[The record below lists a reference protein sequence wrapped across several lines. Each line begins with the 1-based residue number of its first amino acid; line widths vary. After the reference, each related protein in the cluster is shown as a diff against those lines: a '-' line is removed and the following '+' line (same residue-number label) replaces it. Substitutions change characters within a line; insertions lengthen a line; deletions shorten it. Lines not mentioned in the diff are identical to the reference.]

1 MTSLLA
7 RLAALLFLL
16 ASTLLA
22 SPLAAAAEEKA
33 AAPTA
38 EKAAAAPPSEERQS
52 VTHHTLSLGS
62 RKIAYTATAGTYLL
76 RDEEAKAK
84 ASVFFV
90 AYTLDGGGDPGRR
103 PVTFAFNG
111 GPGAAAVWLHLG
123 AFGPKRVDMSE
134 EGMPLPPPG
143 RLVDNDLTLLPET
156 DLVFIDPVS
165 TGFSRPVTGEDGSQF
180 HGVEEDVQAV
190 GEFIRQ
196 WLARNGRFASPKYLA
211 GESYGTARAAALS
224 FYLQERFGIYPSG
237 LILISVVLNWQNQE
251 FSHGNDLPYM
261 IYLPS
266 YAATAYYHGKLSP
279 ELSKDLGA
287 TLTEVERFALGDYA
301 LALLA
306 GNRLP
311 PERRREIATR
321 VARYTGLDPAYV
333 EASDLRI
340 GLERFMKE
348 LLRKEGRTVGRLD
361 SRFLGWDRD
370 GVSEKPDFDPALVGV
385 MIGYVDL
392 LNDYLRR
399 DLGYQSDAV
408 YEFLSQRVWPWSF
421 DDWENRFVNVGE
433 HLRQAMVR
441 NPSLKVLVA
450 TGYYDFA
457 TPYFDAYQTF
467 ATLGLPP
474 ALDGNVEIVPF
485 ESGHMMYVRRTD
497 HAKLTEAIRRLFAAR
512 LGSP

>member
-1 MTSLLA
+1 MTRLPARSVVLL
-7 RLAALLFLL
+7 LLLTW
-16 ASTLLA
+16 TLLG
-22 SPLAAAAEEKA
+22 AARATAAEEKA
-33 AAPTA
+33 AAS
-38 EKAAAAPPSEERQS
+38 PPPEERQS

-62 RKIAYTATAGTYLL
+62 SKITYTATAGTYLL
-76 RDEEAKAK
+76 RDEEGKAK

-90 AYTLDGGGDPGRR
+90 AYTLDGEGDAGRR

-165 TGFSRPVTGEDGSQF
+165 TGFSRPVNGEDGSQF
-180 HGVEEDVQAV
+180 HGVQQDVEAV
-190 GEFIRQ
+190 GEFIRH
-196 WLARNGRFASPKYLA
+196 WLARNGRFSSPKYLA

-224 FYLQERFGIYPSG
+224 LYLQERFGIYPNG

-251 FSHGNDLPYM
+251 LSYGNDIPYL
-261 IYLPS
+261 IYLPT
-266 YAATAYYHGKLSP
+266 YTATAHYHGKLPS

-287 TLTEVERFALGDYA
+287 TLAEVERFALGDYA

-306 GNRLP
+306 GNRLS
-311 PERRREIATR
+311 PERRKEIAAR
-321 VARYTGLDPAYV
+321 VARYTGLDPTYV

-340 GLERFMKE
+340 RDDRFRNE
-348 LLRKEGRTVGRLD
+348 LLREKGRMVGRLD
-361 SRFLGWDRD
+361 GRFLGWDRD
-370 GVSEKPDFDPALVGV
+370 AVGESQEYDPAMEAV

-399 DLGYQSDAV
+399 DLGYSSDAV
-408 YEFLSQRVWPWSF
+408 YEFLSPKVRPWSF
-421 DDWENRFVNVGE
+421 DGWENRFVNVGE

-441 NPSLKVLVA
+441 NPSLKVLAA

-474 ALDGNVEIVPF
+474 ALTGNVEIVPF
-485 ESGHMMYVRRTD
+485 ESGHMMYIRRID
-497 HAKLTEAIRRLFAAR
+497 HIKLTEAIRRLFKSR
-512 LGSP
+512 PGYP